1 MNLRNIKIFLT
12 VAEAKSMS
20 KAARLLYMS
29 QPAVSQ
35 SISELEQEYGC
46 KLFIRN
52 HKNLEFTYAGLVF
65 SEYAEKLI
73 SLTDDLKS
81 KMLEIADSKSGHL
94 NIGASTTIGIYI
106 MPEIMAEFKKI
117 YPQINLSLIINNSDV
132 IEQMV
137 LDYKL
142 DVGFVEGEN
151 YAPELEC
158 KPFLDDSLCLICSN
172 EHHWIKE
179 QKNFVSA
186 EDFRKETVILR
197 EKGSGTR
204 KITEHIFNC
213 EHIRPAYIHE
223 IQNTEAIKN
232 SVKNNLGI
240 TFISQLCI
248 TDELKNNKFQC
259 IKFNG
264 NHPLKR
270 SFSIIT
276 QKNKYQGFLLTN
288 FLNFIDKSMKNYE
301 TKE

>member
-12 VAEAKSMS
+12 VAEAKNMS
-20 KAARLLYMS
+20 KAARILYMS
-29 QPAVSQ
+29 QPAISQ

-65 SEYAEKLI
+65 SEYAEKII
-73 SLTDDLKS
+73 SLADDLKL
-81 KMLEIADSKSGHL
+81 KMSEIADSRLGHL

-106 MPEIMAEFKKI
+106 MPEIMAEFKKT

-151 YAPELEC
+151 YAPELDC
-158 KPFLDDSLCLICSN
+158 HPFLDDSLCLICSN

-179 QKNFVSA
+179 QKTTVSA
-186 EDFRKETVILR
+186 GDFSKETVIFR

-213 EHIRPAYIHE
+213 EHIHPAYIHE
-223 IQNTEAIKN
+223 MQNTEAIKN

-248 TDELKNNKFQC
+248 IEELKDNKFQN
-259 IKFNG
+259 INFIG
-264 NHPLKR
+264 NHSLKR

-276 QKNKYQGFLLTN
+276 QKNKFQGILLTN
-288 FLNFIDKSMKNYE
+288 FLNFIDKKFMK
-301 TKE
+301 